1 MASNITI
8 KEDLH
13 AEDVLENRL
22 SPTECLCYIH
32 KLICKL
38 KFIYKKQNRSRFA
51 QPYSLHL
58 QCSLLN
64 SGSVNSNKR
73 LWSMLSPLYLHF
85 ILKPNSSLEHLIIR
99 TNLVGPRKFELNR
112 LRIQKDTLR
121 YRQCDVID
129 DVIIPSISFIA

>member
-1 MASNITI
+1 MASNTTS

-13 AEDVLENRL
+13 AEDMLENRL

-99 TNLVGPRKFELNR
+99 TNLVDPPG
-112 LRIQKDTLR
+112 
-121 YRQCDVID
+121 V
-129 DVIIPSISFIA
+129 

>member
-1 MASNITI
+1 MASNTTS

-13 AEDVLENRL
+13 AEDMLENRL

-58 QCSLLN
+58 QCRN
-64 SGSVNSNKR
+64 FIC
-73 LWSMLSPLYLHF
+73 HAFF
-85 ILKPNSSLEHLIIR
+85 ILHELI
-99 TNLVGPRKFELNR
+99 
-112 LRIQKDTLR
+112 
-121 YRQCDVID
+121 
-129 DVIIPSISFIA
+129 